1 MLSNNFSY
9 TKLASAFVTQKDFYY
24 VHDDSDGSFFFFFR
38 KVLLSFECFFFELL
52 FSVIIVIYL
61 KNRKNVL
68 KKLFISFFDKN
79 CICWVK
85 IYCFNMLEKLSLV
98 YESCKIYELSKL
110 YELCKLCEYL
120 MNYLKSLQIAWNQSK
135 KLLDLF

>member
-1 MLSNNFSY
+1 
-9 TKLASAFVTQKDFYY
+9 
-24 VHDDSDGSFFFFFR
+24 
-38 KVLLSFECFFFELL
+38 
-52 FSVIIVIYL
+52 
-61 KNRKNVL
+61 
-68 KKLFISFFDKN
+68 
-79 CICWVK
+79 
-85 IYCFNMLEKLSLV
+85 MLEKLSLV